1 MKRLKASVAELSAV
15 VSHKVTFAHV
25 FSLSGKTDAT
35 IAILL
40 TKSSVCLKIRAFW
53 LKTSFV
59 LDKNC
64 NTTIRFR
71 RAIHQVCKTLQNQC
85 VKHEGPL
92 NGWNLTVSS
101 RFWILFRA
109 RGMPTIHLDSL
120 NINYSSEADKQA
132 GNSKSRNILPQWTDA
147 ECVNCVSLFIWSIPR
162 LPSCVS
168 DVYQY
173 LRNTTSRKIY

>member
-1 MKRLKASVAELSAV
+1 MKRLKASVAELYAV

-25 FSLSGKTDAT
+25 FSLSEKTDAT

-40 TKSSVCLKIRAFW
+40 TKSSVRLKMRAFW
-53 LKTSFV
+53 LKTSFI

-71 RAIHQVCKTLQNQC
+71 RGIHQVCKTLENQC

-132 GNSKSRNILPQWTDA
+132 GDSKSRNSSSMNWCRVRELCQSLYM
-147 ECVNCVSLFIWSIPR
+147 VNYTTPFLCQRCLSIFKKY
-162 LPSCVS
+162 
-168 DVYQY
+168 D
-173 LRNTTSRKIY
+173 